1 MLNIIEKRVAQLLAQ
16 HNSADLLQSSKMGLE
31 KESLRVSPSGQLAQT
46 PHPAVLGSALTHP
59 YITTDYSEALMEFIT
74 PPLSDVQETLQFL
87 CNTQKYVYEHLHNEF
102 LWATSMPCVVAGE
115 TSIPLAQ
122 YGKSNAGVMKTVYRR
137 GLGHRYGRVMQVIAG
152 VHFNYSYSDKFW
164 QLWRELAGT
173 DAGADSQA
181 FISSAYMGITRNV
194 LRYGWIIPYLFGA
207 SPAVC
212 KSFFVGKQSR
222 LEEFDAG
229 TFYQPYATSL
239 RLGDIGYHNKNSGKT
254 AVKVSYNSL
263 AEYIDSLNHAI
274 TTPCPQYEKFG
285 SVVNGEYQ
293 QLNSHLLQIEN
304 EYYSSIRPKQITD
317 RFEKPIT
324 ALKKRGIQY
333 LELRSLDVNAYHPM
347 GIAKEQMHFLELF
360 VLYCLLLPS
369 PPIGDSEQEELD
381 HNKTLVAHQGRDPQ
395 LKLIDQGKSRLLR
408 EWALEIVAGL
418 EQVARCFGSEKFD
431 YQQLVAHQI
440 AVIKNPELTPS
451 ARMLTEMR
459 SNKEG
464 FYQFALRMS
473 QQHYDYYRH
482 MQLPPEQ
489 KRWFDDLAALSWEN
503 QARLEREDKLGF
515 AEFLQQYFQLG

>member
-1 MLNIIEKRVAQLLAQ
+1 MLKIIEKRVTQLLAQ
-16 HNSADLLQSSKMGLE
+16 HSPDLLQSSKMGLE

-46 PHPAVLGSALTHP
+46 PHPVVLGSALTHP

-87 CNTQKYVYEHLHNEF
+87 CNTQKYVYDRLHNEF

-152 VHFNYSYSDKFW
+152 VHFNYSYSDEFW
-164 QLWRELAGT
+164 RVWRELGET
-173 DAGADSQA
+173 DAGVDPQA
-181 FISSAYMGITRNV
+181 FISSAYMGVTRNV

-212 KSFFVGKQSR
+212 KSFFAGKQSR
-222 LEEFDAG
+222 LEEFDGG
-229 TFYQPYATSL
+229 TFYQPFATSL
-239 RLGDIGYHNKNSGKT
+239 RLGDIGYHNKNTGKT

-263 AEYIDSLNHAI
+263 AEYIDSLSRAI
-274 TTPCPQYEKFG
+274 TTPCQEYEKFG
-285 SVVNGEYQ
+285 VVVNGEYQ

-304 EYYSSIRPKQITD
+304 EYYSSIRPKQITG

-369 PPIGDSEQEELD
+369 LPISESEQEEID
-381 HNKTLVAHQGRDPQ
+381 HNKTAVAHEGRNPQ
-395 LKLIDQGKSRLLR
+395 LKLVYGGKTRLLQ
-408 EWALEIVAGL
+408 EWALEMTMGL
-418 EQVARCFGSEKFD
+418 KQVALCFDAKKFD
-431 YQQLVAHQI
+431 YQQLIAQQI
-440 AVIKNPELTPS
+440 AVIKDPELTPS
-451 ARMLTEMR
+451 ARMLAEMR

-473 QQHYDYYRH
+473 QQHYDYYRR
-482 MQLPPEQ
+482 MELPHEQ
-489 KRWFDDLAALSWEN
+489 QRLFDDLAAQSWDN
-503 QARLEREDKLGF
+503 QSQLEQGDKRGF
-515 AEFLQQYFQLG
+515 AEFLQQYLQQG